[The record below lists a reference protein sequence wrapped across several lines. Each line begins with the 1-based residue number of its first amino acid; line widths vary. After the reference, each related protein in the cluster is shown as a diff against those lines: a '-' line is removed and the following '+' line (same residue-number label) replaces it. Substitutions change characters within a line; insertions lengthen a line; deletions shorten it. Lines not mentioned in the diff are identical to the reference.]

1 MTTAR
6 ELAAYG
12 LPSEAEVD
20 AMRRR
25 LTDAERAGALWG
37 RPDPFAERIPL
48 DDLPD
53 PSGMTEAARLYCV
66 EETWRQGYLPA
77 HVRRPRG
84 RAPDDP
90 RLGGRRRAL
99 LWGRPIRNPE
109 APSRPAWYAGPA
121 TRPATGAP
129 GGARE

>member
-25 LTDAERAGALWG
+25 LTDAERVGTLWG
-37 RPDPFAERIPL
+37 RPDPYAARIPL

-53 PSGMTEAARLYCV
+53 PSGTTEAARLYWS
-66 EETWRQGYLPA
+66 TDSRTHL
-77 HVRRPRG
+77 
-84 RAPDDP
+84 RA
-90 RLGGRRRAL
+90 
-99 LWGRPIRNPE
+99 
-109 APSRPAWYAGPA
+109 
-121 TRPATGAP
+121 ATGRTR
-129 GGARE
+129 ARAAA